1 MGMNLLYLN
10 EWIYNLWDFVERV
23 SKGLLFIVECKG
35 NVKI

>member
-23 SKGLLFIVECKG
+23 SKELLFLVGIG